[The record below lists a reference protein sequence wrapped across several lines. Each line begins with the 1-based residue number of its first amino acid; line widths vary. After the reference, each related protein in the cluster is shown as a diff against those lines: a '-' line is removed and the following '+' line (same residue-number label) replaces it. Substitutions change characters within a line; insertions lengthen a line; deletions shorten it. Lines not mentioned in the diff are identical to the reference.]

1 MKIVVDTN
9 VLVAALVHPSGPC
22 GRLLDL
28 VLDGVVEA
36 CVDARLIAEYSDV
49 LRRPKF
55 RLSAVDVESVVAS
68 FWQSAIPLSVPPLNV
83 ILPDP
88 DDLPFLE
95 VAAAGNAILV
105 TGNRRH
111 FPKQATSSVV
121 VLKVRNKTECE
132 FERLDEVWQVL
143 DDPVKLRACVTAAVR
158 SRLERQGA
166 R

>member
-1 MKIVVDTN
+1 MRIVVDTN

-55 RLSAVDVESVVAS
+55 RLSSVDVESVVAF
-68 FWQSAIPLSVPPLNV
+68 FWQSVIPLSVPPLNV
-83 ILPDP
+83 RLPDP
-88 DDLPFLE
+88 DDVPFLE
-95 VAAAGNAILV
+95 VAAAGNAVLV

-111 FPKQATSSVV
+111 FPKQATSSVA
-121 VLKVRNKTECE
+121 VLSPTEC
-132 FERLDEVWQVL
+132 
-143 DDPVKLRACVTAAVR
+143 
-158 SRLERQGA
+158 LEAIR
-166 R
+166 RTL